1 VRVDVE
7 DLLRLTNR
15 NMVVFDLLL
24 GTSAL
29 LAPAATM
36 RALGHAEPSPDA
48 REVFRRNAPIWFTF
62 AAGHLAAYRN
72 DGPSDWWAL
81 SWLRATEIG
90 TDALWA
96 RSPYFTRPGARAGLV
111 FAGVANLAM
120 TIGFRKLAQ
129 NGTRRR
135 SLFRR

>member
-1 VRVDVE
+1 MNLE

-15 NMVVFDLLL
+15 NMAAFDLVL

-36 RALGHAEPSPDA
+36 RALGHEEPSPDA

-62 AAGHLAAYRN
+62 AAGHITAYRN
-72 DGPSDWWAL
+72 DRPSDWWAL

-96 RSPYFTRPGARAGLV
+96 RSPYFTRPGAKAGLV
-111 FAGVANLAM
+111 LAGVANLAM
-120 TIGFRKLAQ
+120 SAGFAHLSKGRRGPRRLL
-129 NGTRRR
+129 RRR
-135 SLFRR
+135 